1 MKKNESLDE
10 INYIEDFPLEIS
22 YGRKGNK
29 HQLDFFAKMERELGM
44 YGNDRSRSRSPVRR
58 RLSDDRD
65 RYDDYNDSSSNNGNG
80 SRRQRRD
87 RGSRFNDRYDQSYGG
102 SRYHDDRNWPPR
114 RGGRGRGGSRSFRGG
129 RGGGRGRTLGPI
141 VERDL
146 ERQFDATKRN
156 FENSIFVRNLTFDC
170 TPEDLKE
177 LFGTVGEVVEA
188 DIITS
193 KGHHRGMGTVEFT
206 KNESVQDAI
215 SKFDGA
221 LFMDRKLMVRQ
232 DNPPPEAAK
241 EFSKKATREEIDNGF
256 EVFIINL
263 PYSMNWQ
270 SLKDMFKECGHVLRA
285 DVELDFNGFSRGFG
299 SVIYPTEDEMIR
311 AIDTFNGMEVE
322 GRVLEVREGRFN
334 KRKNNDRYN
343 QRREDL
349 EDTRGTE
356 PSLAQDAA
364 VHIDETAAKFTEGV
378 NPGGDRNCFI
388 YCSNLPFSTARS
400 DLFDLFGPIGK
411 INNAEL
417 KPQENGQPTGVAVVE
432 YENLVDA
439 DFCIQ
444 KLNNYNYGGC
454 SLQIS
459 YARRD

>member
-1 MKKNESLDE
+1 
-10 INYIEDFPLEIS
+10 
-22 YGRKGNK
+22 
-29 HQLDFFAKMERELGM
+29 MERRLGM

-65 RYDDYNDSSSNNGNG
+65 RYDDYNNSNSGSGGSS
-80 SRRQRRD
+80 RHQRRD
-87 RGSRFNDRYDQSYGG
+87 RGSRFNDRYDQGYG
-102 SRYHDDRNWPPR
+102 RYHDDRDWPPR
-114 RGGRGRGGSRSFRGG
+114 RGGRGGRGGSGSFRGG
-129 RGGGRGRTLGPI
+129 RGGGASGGRGRSLGPI

-146 ERQFDATKRN
+146 EKQFDATKRN

-177 LFGTVGEVVEA
+177 LFGTVGEIVEA

-206 KNESVQDAI
+206 NNESVQDAI

-232 DNPPPEAAK
+232 DNPPPEASK
-241 EFSKKATREEIDNGF
+241 EFSKKATREEVDNGF

-263 PYSMNWQ
+263 PYSINWQ
-270 SLKDMFKECGHVLRA
+270 SLKDMFKECGRVLRA

-299 SVIYPTEDEMIR
+299 SVIYPTKDEMMR

-334 KRKNNDRYN
+334 NRRKDNDRYN
-343 QRREDL
+343 QDPQDPEEDIR
-349 EDTRGTE
+349 DAE
-356 PSLAQDAA
+356 PDLVQDIT
-364 VHIDETAAKFTEGV
+364 VHVDETATKFTEGV

-388 YCSNLPFSTARS
+388 HCSNLPFSTARS

-459 YARRD
+459 YAKRD

>member
-1 MKKNESLDE
+1 
-10 INYIEDFPLEIS
+10 
-22 YGRKGNK
+22 
-29 HQLDFFAKMERELGM
+29 MERRLGM

-65 RYDDYNDSSSNNGNG
+65 RYDDYNNSNSGSGGSS
-80 SRRQRRD
+80 RHQRRG
-87 RGSRFNDRYDQSYGG
+87 RGSRFNDRYDQGYGG
-102 SRYHDDRNWPPR
+102 RYHDDRDWPPR
-114 RGGRGRGGSRSFRGG
+114 RGGRGGRGGSGSFRGG
-129 RGGGRGRTLGPI
+129 RGGGASGGRGRSLGPI

-146 ERQFDATKRN
+146 EKQFDATKRN

-177 LFGTVGEVVEA
+177 LFGTVGEIVEA

-206 KNESVQDAI
+206 NNESVQDAI

-232 DNPPPEAAK
+232 DNPPPEASK
-241 EFSKKATREEIDNGF
+241 EFSKKATREEVDNGF

-263 PYSMNWQ
+263 PYSINWQ
-270 SLKDMFKECGHVLRA
+270 SLKDMFKECGRVLRA

-299 SVIYPTEDEMIR
+299 SVIYPTKDEMMR

-334 KRKNNDRYN
+334 NRRKDNDRYN
-343 QRREDL
+343 QDPQDPEEDIR
-349 EDTRGTE
+349 DAE
-356 PSLAQDAA
+356 PDLVQDIT
-364 VHIDETAAKFTEGV
+364 VHVDETATKFTEGV
-378 NPGGDRNCFI
+378 NSGGDRNCFI
-388 YCSNLPFSTARS
+388 HCSNLPFSTARS

-459 YARRD
+459 YAKRD